1 MTAEQAERALEL
13 LEAIAAKLNVDVLS
27 LLSALIQINYVLMAL
42 CGVLFA
48 AGLVYFLLLMFRK

>member
-27 LLSALIQINYVLMAL
+27 LLSALIQINYVLMVL
-42 CGVLFA
+42 CGILFA